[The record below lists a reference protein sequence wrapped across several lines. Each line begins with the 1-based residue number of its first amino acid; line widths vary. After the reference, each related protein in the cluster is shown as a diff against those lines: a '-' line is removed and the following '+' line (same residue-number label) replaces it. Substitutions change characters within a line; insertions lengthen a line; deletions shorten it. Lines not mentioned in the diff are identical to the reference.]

1 MPAAFGLVSFLLHE
15 GFDRNRIRK
24 HLFVFAMAAPVL
36 AVVTYIVLS
45 QVRPVLIS
53 YLYDTYSVNVTRY
66 IYSETSQNPTLRKP
80 ALPEYQPVF

>member
-36 AVVTYIVLS
+36 AVITYIILS
-45 QVRPVLIS
+45 QVRLNVLA
-53 YLYDTYSVNVTRY
+53 YLAKN
-66 IYSETSQNPTLRKP
+66 
-80 ALPEYQPVF
+80 